1 MAEMKISNTL
11 VNDDSS
17 QIIAYAEQIVDRV
30 NYLNLK
36 LNNPTLRAISTALD
50 TLRKEV
56 DTLVGDPEK
65 MEGVIDTFKEIEKF
79 LEEVTPGTTIND
91 MLLPL
96 SFGVIAIDIDP
107 LTGIVTATAPNDKIA
122 LNTTK
127 SKIDPITGKINIAI
141 DY

>member
-17 QIIAYAEQIVDRV
+17 QIIAYAEQIIDRV
-30 NYLNLK
+30 NYVNLK
-36 LNNPTLRAISTALD
+36 LNNPTLRVIAGALD
-50 TLRKEV
+50 KLRGEF
-56 DTLVGDPEK
+56 DTLVGDPSK
-65 MEGVIDTFKEIEKF
+65 MEGIIDTFKEIEKF
-79 LEEVTPGTTIND
+79 LEEIVPGTTLND

-96 SFGVIAIDIDP
+96 SFGVIAINIDP

-127 SKIDPITGKINIAI
+127 SKINPETGEINIAI

>member
-1 MAEMKISNTL
+1 MAEIKISNTL

-17 QIIAYAEQIVDRV
+17 QIIAYAEQIIDRV
-30 NYLNLK
+30 NYVNLK
-36 LNNPTLRAISTALD
+36 LNNPTLRVIAGALD
-50 TLRKEV
+50 KLRGEF
-56 DTLVGDPEK
+56 DTLVGDPSK
-65 MEGVIDTFKEIEKF
+65 MEGIIDTFKEIEKF
-79 LEEVTPGTTIND
+79 LEEIVPGTTLND

-96 SFGVIAIDIDP
+96 SFGVIAINIDP

-127 SKIDPITGKINIAI
+127 SKINPETGEINIAI

>member
-1 MAEMKISNTL
+1 MAEIKISNTL

-36 LNNPTLRAISTALD
+36 LNNPNLRVIVNALD
-50 TLRKEV
+50 KLRGEF
-56 DTLVGDPEK
+56 DTLVGDSSK

-79 LEEVTPGTTIND
+79 LEEVVPGTTLND
-91 MLLPL
+91 LLLPL
-96 SFGVIAIDIDP
+96 SFGVIAIDINSE
-107 LTGIVTATAPNDKIA
+107 TGIVTAIAPNDKIA

-127 SKIDPITGKINIAI
+127 SKINRETGEINIAI

>member
-11 VNDDSS
+11 VNDDSN

-36 LNNPTLRAISTALD
+36 LNNPTLRALANSLD
-50 TLRKEV
+50 ILRR
-56 DTLVGDPEK
+56 DFDILVGDSSK

-79 LEEVTPGTTIND
+79 LEEVTPGTTLND

-107 LTGIVTATAPNDKIA
+107 ETGIITATAPNDKIA

-127 SKIDPITGKINIAI
+127 SKIDSETGKINIAI

>member
-17 QIIAYAEQIVDRV
+17 QIIAYAEQIIDRV
-30 NYLNLK
+30 NYVNLK
-36 LNNPTLRAISTALD
+36 LNNPTLRALANSLD
-50 TLRKEV
+50 ILRRDF
-56 DTLVGDPEK
+56 DTLVGDPSK

-79 LEEVTPGTTIND
+79 LEEVTPGTTLND

>member
-36 LNNPTLRAISTALD
+36 LNNPTLRTIATALD
-50 TLRKEV
+50 TLRKEF
-56 DTLVGDPEK
+56 DTLIGDPEK
-65 MEGVIDTFKEIEKF
+65 MEGIIDTFKEIEKF
-79 LEEVTPGTTIND
+79 LEEVAPGTTLND

>member
-17 QIIAYAEQIVDRV
+17 QTIAYAEQIIDRV
-30 NYLNLK
+30 NYTNLK
-36 LNNPTLRAISTALD
+36 LNNPTLRLLAGSLEK
-50 TLRKEV
+50 LRGEF
-56 DTLVGDPEK
+56 DTLVGDPNR
-65 MEGVIDTFKEIEKF
+65 MEGAINTFKEIEKF
-79 LEEVTPGTTIND
+79 LEEVTPGTTLND
-91 MLLPL
+91 LLLPL

-122 LNTTK
+122 LNIIK
-127 SKIDPITGKINIAI
+127 SKINPETGEINIAI

>member
-11 VNDDSS
+11 VNDDSN
-17 QIIAYAEQIVDRV
+17 QTIAYAEQIVDRV
-30 NYLNLK
+30 NYINLK
-36 LNNPTLRAISTALD
+36 LNNPTLRLLASALD
-50 TLRKEV
+50 KLRGEF
-56 DTLVGDPEK
+56 DTIVGDSSK

-79 LEEVTPGTTIND
+79 LEEVTPGTTLND
-91 MLLPL
+91 LLLPL

-127 SKIDPITGKINIAI
+127 SKIDPKTGKINIAI

>member
-1 MAEMKISNTL
+1 MAEIKISNTL

-36 LNNPTLRAISTALD
+36 LNNPTLRAIATALD
-50 TLRKEV
+50 TLRKEF

-79 LEEVTPGTTIND
+79 LEEVVPGTTLND
-91 MLLPL
+91 LLLPL
-96 SFGVIAIDIDP
+96 SFGIIAIDINSE
-107 LTGIVTATAPNDKIA
+107 TGIITAIAPNDKIA

-127 SKIDPITGKINIAI
+127 SKINRETGEINIAI

>member
-36 LNNPTLRAISTALD
+36 LNNPTLRALAGALD
-50 TLRKEV
+50 RLRGEF
-56 DTLVGDPEK
+56 DTLVGDPSK
-65 MEGVIDTFKEIEKF
+65 MEGVINTFKEIEKF
-79 LEEVTPGTTIND
+79 LEEVTPGTTLND

-107 LTGIVTATAPNDKIA
+107 LTGIVTATAPNDKIT

>member
-1 MAEMKISNTL
+1 MAEIKISNTL

-17 QIIAYAEQIVDRV
+17 QLIAYAEQIVDRV

-36 LNNPTLRAISTALD
+36 LNNPNLRVIANALD
-50 TLRKEV
+50 KLRGEFN
-56 DTLVGDPEK
+56 TLVGDFSK

-79 LEEVTPGTTIND
+79 LEEVTPGTTLND
-91 MLLPL
+91 LLLPL
-96 SFGVIAIDIDP
+96 SFGVIAIDINP
-107 LTGIVTATAPNDKIA
+107 LTGIVTAIAPNDKIA

-127 SKIDPITGKINIAI
+127 SKINRETGEINIAI